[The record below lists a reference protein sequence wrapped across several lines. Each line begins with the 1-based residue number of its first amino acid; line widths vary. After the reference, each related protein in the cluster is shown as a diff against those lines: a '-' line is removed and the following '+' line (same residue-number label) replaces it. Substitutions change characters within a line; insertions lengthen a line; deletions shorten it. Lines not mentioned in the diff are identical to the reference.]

1 MREGDDAGTED
12 NLGECRRVILHEILN
27 QPAEYVACGRRG
39 QRRVRASS
47 MRWLP
52 WPKGGCEWIGEG
64 QQDKDVKSR
73 AFVDHPRQPFS
84 VSIHVVVIYLTL
96 LKRCWERF

>member
-1 MREGDDAGTED
+1 
-12 NLGECRRVILHEILN
+12 
-27 QPAEYVACGRRG
+27 
-39 QRRVRASS
+39 

-64 QQDKDVKSR
+64 RHDKDVKIR
-73 AFVDHPRQPFS
+73 AFVDHPWQPFS